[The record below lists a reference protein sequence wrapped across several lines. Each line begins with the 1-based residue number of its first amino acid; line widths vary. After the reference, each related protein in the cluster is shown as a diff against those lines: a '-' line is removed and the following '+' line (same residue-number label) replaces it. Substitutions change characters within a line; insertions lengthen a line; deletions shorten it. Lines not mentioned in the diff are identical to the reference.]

1 MEFLPLYL
9 FPEGGL
15 SSSVITT
22 VWIGVFVVVFFNL
35 RYGWALSG
43 LIVPGY
49 LVPLLLVKPWAAAAI
64 LFEALLT
71 YLIVRA
77 YSEYFSRFGWW
88 GSLFGRDRFFAFVL
102 ASIVVRLV
110 CDALFFP
117 WLGLQLEQQFQISF
131 DYQSNLHSFG
141 LVVVSLMANQL
152 WKPGLKRGLMPML
165 ITIGMTYLVVRYGLM
180 ELTNFSI
187 SNLGYMY
194 EGVSANILASPK
206 AYIILLVAALIASRM
221 NLHYGWEYNG
231 ILIPA
236 LLALQ
241 WHEPLKILTSFVEAW
256 VIYLIALA
264 LLRTSLLSNVNI
276 EGGRKLLLFFNI
288 GFMYKLLLGFAVLN
302 WFPEFKVSDSY
313 AFGYLLATLMAVK
326 MHDKDIATRLT
337 RTTLQTSLV
346 GVLVGG
352 GVGFAL
358 TLLPVFH
365 WTQPSDTQAHVAAE
379 LPLQDGLSLVERIN
393 QDKVILYQSNS
404 GSGMRMPSIADI
416 DRFSEAL
423 VYLDQ
428 FRSSRESIHLESARG
443 LLAEVNFQL
452 SIVDQDYL
460 YLSEMAPARG
470 WGVYIYN
477 LKALDS
483 MLIEVPAPLDEKG
496 SIEAGVWLLSL
507 LDASALAIAGSKRK
521 VNPDGSADVLQNP
534 QTIYNAFHRH
544 NNRLNLL
551 QVRGYTPS
559 VVRTLAGIRQDA
571 NVLALEEPES
581 ALWVKGTLPDGVDL
595 VRLKELLDSYEIHW
609 RNTPFDNLQRSES
622 RRGFAELYLNH
633 RDMRS
638 LVTRGMRLGEQ
649 VPLEQMS
656 QRIDGYLQEWLVT
669 GKGAIAPRGSSLY
682 QLPKAEELLF
692 FDEEVVTPLLRLIK
706 DEYSQGQWSSEGMD
720 SLVVI
725 GQAAAVLDYQVV
737 RYHHQQSAQDYIIL
751 RESPSSEQV
760 RYWGSYVFRLGES
773 NDFLIQVPRP
783 LYEQNSF
790 EFGVAMFERLQARV
804 LLLAGTHPFSN
815 LDGSSDIIRLS
826 NIQSL
831 FTLVNQVVLREL
843 QDESLLVLHSRAF
856 GIRSDL
862 PMPSADLLLAFYSG
876 ANLQGGLHPQAE
888 ALIEIFERDG
898 FVYKFVDGSVDT
910 TGYEVGSVPQS
921 LYVNASANKDF
932 GIIWVSP
939 TTRASYRQQ
948 SDNQQLLKQF
958 QALGIPLIEADLTD
972 YLKSY
977 DLLSEGDISPQFQ
990 SVVADY
996 LRYRN
1001 IVSLDRVLQEWP
1013 QYRYALLVDRDSRQS
1028 FLSIRQDNSVALL
1041 NLSPR
1046 GAESRVTTLK
1056 TPVDETVV
1064 QRYLETRSA
1073 WLLLRGGG

>member
-9 FPEGGL
+9 FPDGGL

-35 RYGWALSG
+35 RYGWPLSG

-49 LVPLLLVKPWAAAAI
+49 LVPLLLVKPWAAVAI

-71 YLIVRA
+71 YIIVRA
-77 YSEYFSRFGWW
+77 YSEHLSRFGWW

-117 WLGLQLEQQFQISF
+117 WLGQQLELQFQISF

-152 WKPGLKRGLMPML
+152 WKPGLRRGLMPML
-165 ITIGMTYLVVRYGLM
+165 MVIGATYLVVRFGLM

-241 WHEPLKILTSFVEAW
+241 WHEPLKILTSFAEAW
-256 VIYLIALA
+256 VIYLVALA

-288 GFMYKLLLGFAVLN
+288 GFVYKLLLGFAVLA

-346 GVLVGG
+346 GVLIGG
-352 GVGFAL
+352 AVGFAL

-365 WTQPSDTQAHVAAE
+365 WTQTADTPALVAAE
-379 LPLQDGLSLVERIN
+379 MPMQDGLTLVERVN
-393 QDKVILYQSNS
+393 QDKVVLYQSNRS
-404 GSGMRMPSIADI
+404 DGMRIPSIAEI
-416 DRFSEAL
+416 DKFNEAL
-423 VYLDQ
+423 SYIDQ
-428 FRSSRESIHLESARG
+428 YRATRDSAAFEAARG
-443 LLAEVNFQL
+443 LLAAVNFQL
-452 SIVDQDYL
+452 NIIDQDYL
-460 YLSEMAPARG
+460 YISEMAPSRG
-470 WGVYIYN
+470 WGIYVYN
-477 LKALDS
+477 LKATDA
-483 MLIEVPAPLDEKG
+483 MLVEVPAPLDEKG
-496 SIEAGVWLLSL
+496 SIEAGIWLLRL
-507 LDASALAIAGSKRK
+507 LDASTLAIAGSQRK
-521 VNPDGSADVLQNP
+521 INPDGSADVLQNP
-534 QTIYNAFHRH
+534 QTIYHAFHRH

-551 QVRGYTPS
+551 QIRGYTPA

-571 NVLALEEPES
+571 NMLALVEPES
-581 ALWVKGTLPDGVDL
+581 SLWVKGTLPAGMDL
-595 VRLKELLDSYEIHW
+595 VRLKELLESYQIHW
-609 RNTPFDNLQRSES
+609 GETPFDNLQRSES
-622 RRGFAELYLNH
+622 RRGFAELYLN
-633 RDMRS
+633 RADMRGLIS
-638 LVTRGMRLGEQ
+638 RGMRVEDSI
-649 VPLEQMS
+649 PLEMNS
-656 QRIDGYLQEWLVT
+656 QRIDGYLQEWLVS
-669 GKGAIAPRGSSLY
+669 GKGAIAPRGSGLY
-682 QLPKAEELLF
+682 QPPKPEELLF
-692 FDEEVVTPLLRLIK
+692 FDEEVVTPLLQLISG
-706 DEYSQGQWSSEGMD
+706 EYIDGEWSSEGID
-720 SLVVI
+720 NLAVI

-737 RYHHQQSAQDYIIL
+737 RYHHQQSGQDYIIL
-751 RESPSSEQV
+751 RESPTAEQA

-773 NDFLIQVPRP
+773 NDYIVQVPRP
-783 LYEQNSF
+783 LFERNSF
-790 EFGVAMFERLQARV
+790 EFGVAMFERLKARV

-831 FTLVNQVVLREL
+831 FTLVNQAVLREL
-843 QDESLLVLHSRAF
+843 QDRSMLVLHSRAF
-856 GIRSDL
+856 GVRSDL
-862 PMPSADLLLAFYSG
+862 PMPNTDLLLAFYSG
-876 ANLQGGLHPQAE
+876 ANLQGGLHPQAD
-888 ALIEIFERDG
+888 ALIDLFERDG
-898 FVYKFVDGSVDT
+898 FSYKFVDGSVDT

-921 LYVNASANKDF
+921 LYVNASADNDF

-948 SDNQQLLKQF
+948 SDNKQLLKQF
-958 QALGIPLIEADLTD
+958 RALGIPLIEDDLTD
-972 YLKSY
+972 YLQSY
-977 DLLSEGDISPQFQ
+977 QLLSEADISPQFQ
-990 SVVADY
+990 AVAADY

-1001 IVSLDRVLQEWP
+1001 IVSLHRIQQEWP
-1013 QYRYALLVDRDSRQS
+1013 QYSYAHLLDRDSRQS
-1028 FLSIRQDNSVALL
+1028 FLLIRQADAVALL

-1046 GAESRVTTLK
+1046 GLDSRVTTLK
-1056 TPVDETVV
+1056 TPVDESVV
-1064 QRYLETRSA
+1064 QRYLEVRSA
-1073 WLLLRGGG
+1073 WLLLRGGE